1 MGKLIKMD
9 LRRMTKSTFF
19 KISLAVIAVFNIIA
33 GIALPLIVNLIPNA
47 SQSFEATPLSSVISN
62 PITIS
67 LLIILLF
74 VSVVSFTY
82 ADFAN
87 GYVKNLAGQVSKRS
101 NYIFSKFVVIAIM
114 NLIFVV
120 TGALSKVIGELA
132 GTAFGGKI
140 EVDGLILAGIATL
153 VIKWMLCVAIS
164 TILLFITTGVRNKTL
179 ASIVG
184 VVIGTGALGLVYF
197 GLDSA
202 ISGIFKVSDFSIASY
217 MPDQL
222 MNTVNVGTNMAV
234 VNAIIVAVVC
244 TALFLALSVK
254 TFNSRDVK

>member
-9 LRRMTKSTFF
+9 LRRMSKSTVF

-62 PITIS
+62 PVTIS

-87 GYVKNLAGQVSKRS
+87 GYVKNLAGQVGKRS

-120 TGALSKVIGELA
+120 TGSLSNVIGELS

-234 VNAIIVAVVC
+234 FNAIIVAVVC